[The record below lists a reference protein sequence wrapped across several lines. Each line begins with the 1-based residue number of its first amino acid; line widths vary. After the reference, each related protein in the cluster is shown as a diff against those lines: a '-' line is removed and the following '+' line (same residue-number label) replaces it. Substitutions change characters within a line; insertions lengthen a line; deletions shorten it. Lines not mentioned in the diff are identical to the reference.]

1 MSTLDLDITPNYVVM
16 NLIGQTGV
24 FSSPMT
30 GSIQTVDR
38 GGFRWQLMY
47 TYTALR
53 NDDRANVL
61 GTLAALRSQ
70 ANRLRMKVYDNP
82 RRGSYGGNPLVMGG
96 SQSGSSI
103 VIDGCSISVT
113 NWIRKGDYFSINVN
127 GEHEL
132 KMCTADANSNGSGQC
147 TISFEPRLRAS
158 PLNNA
163 VVFVQDGG
171 GDIPQGVFILN
182 APQIQWSSRPGLG
195 SKTTAVT
202 IDAVEDMFVT
212 QA

>member
-1 MSTLDLDITPNYVVM
+1 MAIFDLDVTPNYVVM
-16 NLIGQTGV
+16 NLIGNTGI

-30 GSIQTVDR
+30 GSMQTVDR
-38 GGFRWQLMY
+38 GGLRWRVMY

-53 NDDRANVL
+53 NDDRADVL

-70 ANRLRMKVYDNP
+70 ANRVRIKVYDNP
-82 RRGSYGGNPLVMGG
+82 KRGNYGGTPLVNGG

-103 VIDGCSISVT
+103 ILDGCGTVS
-113 NWIRKGDYFSINVN
+113 NWIRKGDYFSIDVN

-132 KMCTADANSNGSGQC
+132 KMCTADKSSSGGAI
-147 TISFEPRLRAS
+147 TIDFEPRLRAS

-163 VVFVQDGG
+163 AVFVEDGG
-171 GDIPQGVFILN
+171 GDIPEGVFILN
-182 APQIQWSSRPGLG
+182 EPQIQWSSRPGVG

-202 IDAVEDMFVT
+202 VDAVEDMFIT
-212 QA
+212 Q